1 MLFEQLCR
9 PKEQIKPAGNLS
21 MDALDYFAIK
31 NLIHRYADLLDRG
44 KIDEVGALFDHADV
58 YMPGEPEPWSRAGQ
72 NKMAEIFRRW
82 TRFFAEADGRP
93 RTRHV
98 TTNLIIEED
107 GPNRA
112 KTQSYVIV
120 FQSVGEDFP
129 IQPIIGGTYN
139 DKFEK
144 VDGKW
149 RFTERREEMSL
160 FGDLRNHLLQA
171 YSGPT

>member
-1 MLFEQLCR
+1 
-9 PKEQIKPAGNLS
+9 
-21 MDALDYFAIK
+21 MDALDYFAIQ

-72 NKMAEIFRRW
+72 NKMAEIFRQW
-82 TRFFAEADGRP
+82 TRFFPEADGRP

-107 GPNRA
+107 GSNRA

-120 FQSVGEDFP
+120 FQSVGDDFP

-139 DKFEK
+139 DRFEK

-171 YSGPT
+171 YAGPT

>member
-1 MLFEQLCR
+1 
-9 PKEQIKPAGNLS
+9 
-21 MDALDYFAIK
+21 MDALDYFMIQ

-58 YMPGEPEPWSRAGQ
+58 YMPGEAEPWSRAGQ
-72 NKMAEIFRRW
+72 NKMAEIFRQW
-82 TRFFAEADGRP
+82 TRFFPDADGRP

-120 FQSVGEDFP
+120 FQSVGEDLP
-129 IQPIIGGTYN
+129 IQPIIRGHFNDRFEQGRGTWG
-139 DKFEK
+139 
-144 VDGKW
+144 VP
-149 RFTERREEMSL
+149 ERREEMSL
-160 FGDLRNHLLQA
+160 FGDLRHHLLQA
-171 YSGPT
+171 YGGPT

>member
-1 MLFEQLCR
+1 
-9 PKEQIKPAGNLS
+9 
-21 MDALDYFAIK
+21 MDALDYFAIQ

-44 KIDEVGALFDHADV
+44 KVDEVGALFDHADV
-58 YMPGEPEPWSRAGQ
+58 YMPGEVEPGSKAGQ
-72 NKMAEIFRRW
+72 NRMAEIFRQW
-82 TRFFAEADGRP
+82 TRFYPEADGRP

-98 TTNLIIEED
+98 TTNLIIEPD

-120 FQSVGEDFP
+120 FQSTPTFT

-144 VDGKW
+144 LNGEW
-149 RFTERREEMSL
+149 RFTERREEMNL
-160 FGDLRNHLLQA
+160 YGDLSNHLLQP
-171 YSGPT
+171 YGPT

>member
-1 MLFEQLCR
+1 
-9 PKEQIKPAGNLS
+9 
-21 MDALDYFAIK
+21 MDALDYFQIQ

-44 KIDEVGALFDHADV
+44 KVHEVGALFDHADV
-58 YMPGEPEPWSRAGQ
+58 YMPGEAEPWSRAGQ
-72 NKMAEIFRRW
+72 NRMAEIFRQW
-82 TRFFAEADGRP
+82 TRFYPDADGRP

-107 GPNRA
+107 GANRA
-112 KTQSYVIV
+112 TAQSYVIV

-149 RFTERREEMSL
+149 LIKDHIVHRWNDMEL
-160 FGDLRNHLLQA
+160 PWV
-171 YSGPT
+171 GPMRDGKTLKDKQDINMTP

>member
-1 MLFEQLCR
+1 V
-9 PKEQIKPAGNLS
+9 
-21 MDALDYFAIK
+21 MDALDYFAIQ

-44 KIDEVGALFDHADV
+44 KVDEVGALFDHADV
-58 YMPGEPEPWSRAGQ
+58 FMPDEPEPWSRAGQ
-72 NKMAEIFRRW
+72 NKMAEIFRLW
-82 TRFFAEADGRP
+82 TRFYPEADGRP

-98 TTNLIIEED
+98 TTNLIIEPD

-120 FQSVGEDFP
+120 FQSVENFP

-144 VDGKW
+144 VDGAW

-160 FGDLRNHLLQA
+160 YGDLRHHLLQP
-171 YSGPT
+171 YGPA

>member
-1 MLFEQLCR
+1 
-9 PKEQIKPAGNLS
+9 
-21 MDALDYFAIK
+21 MDALDYFAIQ

-44 KIDEVGALFDHADV
+44 KVDEVGALFDHADV
-58 YMPGEPEPWSRAGQ
+58 YMPDDPEPWSRAGQ
-72 NKMAEIFRRW
+72 NRMAEIFRKW
-82 TRFFAEADGRP
+82 TRFYPEADGRP

-98 TTNLIIEED
+98 TTNLIIEPD

-120 FQSVGEDFP
+120 FQSNENEGFP

-139 DKFEK
+139 DRFEK
-144 VDGKW
+144 VNGEW

-160 FGDLRNHLLQA
+160 YGDLRHHLLQA
-171 YSGPT
+171 YGPK